1 MIFTALALLMV
12 LGAIAA
18 VALPL
23 WRGPR
28 AAPAGDDAAAAT
40 HRLQLAELERDLA
53 NGVLA
58 EGDYAAARRD
68 VEAEKGSRAA
78 AAKPTDSTSWRRGSA
93 LIAVLFILLGAP
105 LLYWY
110 YGSWR
115 VGVEGVEAASVPAVE
130 QMVADLAQRLHST
143 DGDDLQGWEML
154 GHAYVIMER
163 YPDAVD
169 AYSHAYKLGGDGHP
183 ELLAGYGEA
192 ITLANPDDFMA
203 KALPLFEKAL
213 TLDPT
218 NAQSL
223 WYGGLGALQRGDK
236 KLAVSRW
243 QALLAQDP
251 PAQYRDII
259 SKYIV
264 EAGGK
269 PEGRVAVAAAGP
281 EGTGIHVHVSLAP
294 ALSAAVKPGETLF
307 VFALPVGGAGGPPLA
322 VRRFQA
328 GDLPLDLTLTDQDSP
343 IAGHG
348 LSGQDHVVLVARIS
362 VSGAPEQHTGDLTGQ
377 VYWDKARNAP
387 SAIVIDT
394 QVK

>member
-1 MIFTALALLMV
+1 MIFTAVALLMV
-12 LGAIAA
+12 LVAIAA

-28 AAPAGDDAAAAT
+28 SSGDGTEAAEAT
-40 HRLQLAELERDLA
+40 HRLQLQELERDLA

-68 VEAEKGSRAA
+68 MQDELSSREVAGQTA
-78 AAKPTDSTSWRRGSA
+78 PGVGWRRASA
-93 LIAVLFILLGAP
+93 LAGALFILVAAP

-115 VGVEGVEAASVPAVE
+115 VGVEGVDAASVPAVE
-130 QMVADLAQRLHST
+130 EMVADLSKRLHGE
-143 DGDDLQGWEML
+143 DANDLQGWDML

-169 AYSHAYKLGGDGHP
+169 AYSHAYKLGGGSHP
-183 ELLAGYGEA
+183 EILAGYGEA
-192 ITLANPDDFMA
+192 LTLANPDDFMD

-218 NAQSL
+218 NPQAL

-236 KLAVSRW
+236 TLAVSRW

-251 PAQYRDII
+251 PAEYRDII

-269 PEGRVAVAAAGP
+269 PEPKVATI
-281 EGTGIHVHVSLAP
+281 GTGARIRIHVSLAP
-294 ALSAAVKPGETLF
+294 GLSGTVKPDETLF
-307 VFALPVGGAGGPPLA
+307 IFALPEGGAGGPPLA

-328 GDLPLDLTLTDQDSP
+328 GDLPLDVTLTDQDAP
-343 IAGHG
+343 IPGRN
-348 LSGQDHVVLVARIS
+348 LSGRSSYTLVARIS
-362 VSGAPEQHTGDLTGQ
+362 TSGSPEQRAGDLVGQ
-377 VYWDKARNAP
+377 VDWDKASGKP
-387 SAIVIDT
+387 PTIIIDT
-394 QVK
+394 QIK